1 MRISKILIVV
11 LLVAAATAA
20 RAQVVSPFEMQ
31 DPAMRRLQQKYLE
44 DLKSIGSDL
53 QDHKFPFAFY
63 FSQRLDID
71 EAVQQQIDQRSIRF
85 EKYNGEVALEIT
97 GNFYASYSAERL
109 DPDHRVRQT
118 YLDVILPILQ
128 TAIAHLQTHQEIAEF
143 AVEVSHHV
151 RKKVMGVDT
160 EYAEN
165 VVIVVPREVAAKL
178 IKTPDLAA
186 QQQLMVDAEVYVN
199 SEPTVLWLTGDKPAR
214 DRSRDI
220 VATSRKQA
228 PGKLTRGRKPADMD
242 DSIQDDVPQTRMP
255 EPAFQLAI
263 RKAPPELREAPLHD
277 SSPDSF
283 KALQEAH
290 KGDIDTLLQDL
301 NSTAHFIPYAPPAF
315 VPFKLGAYLQL
326 SMITELDAES
336 SGSQYKQAAMA
347 FDRHISRL
355 LRPVLAHFKDTS
367 NFDGIDFSTTVKV
380 AGDKANMHTQAVE
393 FILPFAALRCYASFD
408 CTGQQ
413 LLNQGYVLING
424 ERVGLE
430 LQSAERT
437 ASEH

>member
-1 MRISKILIVV
+1 MRTNRILTIV
-11 LLVAAATAA
+11 LLVIATVTA

-44 DLKSIGSDL
+44 DLKSIGSEL
-53 QDHKFPFAFY
+53 KDHKFPYAFY

-97 GNFYASYSAERL
+97 GNYYASYSAEHL

-118 YLDVILPILQ
+118 YIDVILPILQ
-128 TAIAHLQTHQEIAEF
+128 TAVPHFQAQQELAEF
-143 AVEVSHHV
+143 AVEISHHV

-165 VVIVVPREVAAKL
+165 VVIVVPRELAAKM
-178 IKTPDLAA
+178 IKATDLTA
-186 QQQLMVDAEVYVN
+186 QQQLMVDAEVYFN
-199 SEPTVLWLTGDKPAR
+199 SEPTVLWLTGEKPVR
-214 DRSRDI
+214 DQSRDTI
-220 VATSRKQA
+220 ATSRKQ
-228 PGKLTRGRKPADMD
+228 THRKATARKSNLEDEI
-242 DSIQDDVPQTRMP
+242 SDDVPQKRMP
-255 EPAFQLAI
+255 VPVFQMAI
-263 RKAPPELREAPLHD
+263 SNAPPELREAPLHD
-277 SSPDSF
+277 SSPDAL

-290 KGDIDTLLQDL
+290 KEDIDKLLQDL
-301 NSTAHFIPYAPPAF
+301 NSTAHFVPYAPPTF

-326 SMITELDAES
+326 SMTAELDAES
-336 SGSQYKQAAMA
+336 SGSQYREAALA
-347 FDRHISRL
+347 FDRHISHL
-355 LRPVLAHFKDTS
+355 LRPVLAHFEDAS
-367 NFDGIDFSTTVKV
+367 GFDGIDFSTTVKV
-380 AGDKANMHTQAVE
+380 ATDKANTHTQAVE
-393 FILPFAALRCYASFD
+393 YILPFAALRCYANFD

-430 LQSAERT
+430 LQSAET
-437 ASEH
+437 TPSQH

>member
-1 MRISKILIVV
+1 
-11 LLVAAATAA
+11 
-20 RAQVVSPFEMQ
+20 MQ

-44 DLKSIGSDL
+44 DLKSIGGTL
-53 QDHKFPFAFY
+53 KDHQFPYAFY

-97 GNFYASYSAERL
+97 GNYYASYSAERL

-118 YLDVILPILQ
+118 YVDVILPILQ
-128 TAIAHLQTHQEIAEF
+128 TAIPHLQAQQEVAEF

-165 VVIVVPREVAAKL
+165 VVVVVPRELAAKL
-178 IKTPDLAA
+178 IKAPDLSA
-186 QQQLMVDAEVYVN
+186 QQQLMVDAEVYFN

-214 DRSRDI
+214 DQSRDT
-220 VATSRKQA
+220 VATRGKQTPRKV
-228 PGKLTRGRKPADMD
+228 TRGRRSDIED
-242 DSIQDDVPQTRMP
+242 EITDEVPQTRIP
-255 EPAFQLAI
+255 VPVFQTAV
-263 RKAPPELREAPLHD
+263 RNTPPELREAPLHD
-277 SSPDSF
+277 SSPDAL

-290 KGDIDTLLQDL
+290 KDDIDNLRQDL
-301 NSTAHFIPYAPPAF
+301 DSTAHFVSYAPPTF
-315 VPFKLGAYLQL
+315 IPFKLGAYLQL
-326 SMITELDAES
+326 SMTTELDAES
-336 SGSQYKQAAMA
+336 SGSQYKQAALA
-347 FDRHISRL
+347 FDRHISHL
-355 LRPVLAHFKDTS
+355 LRPVLAHFKDA
-367 NFDGIDFSTTVKV
+367 NKFDGIDFSTTVKL
-380 AGDKANMHTQAVE
+380 AGDKTNTHTQAVE
-393 FILPFAALRCYASFD
+393 FILPFAALRCYANFD

-430 LQSAERT
+430 LQSAET
-437 ASEH
+437 TPAEH

>member
-1 MRISKILIVV
+1 MRTNRILILV
-11 LLVAAATAA
+11 LLAATATA

-44 DLKSIGSDL
+44 DLKAIGSDL
-53 QDHKFPFAFY
+53 NDHKFPYAFY

-97 GNFYASYSAERL
+97 GNYYASYSAERL

-118 YLDVILPILQ
+118 YVDVILPILQ
-128 TAIAHLQTHQEIAEF
+128 TAVPHFQAQQEVAEF

-165 VVIVVPREVAAKL
+165 VVVVVPRELAAKL
-178 IKTPDLAA
+178 IKASDLSV
-186 QQQLMVDAEVYVN
+186 QQQLMVDAEVYFN
-199 SEPTVLWLTGDKPAR
+199 SEPTVLWLAGEKPAR
-214 DRSRDI
+214 DQSRDT
-220 VATSRKQA
+220 VATAHKQA
-228 PGKLTRGRKPADMD
+228 PRKATRARGEEMEDEVPE
-242 DSIQDDVPQTRMP
+242 DVPQTRMP
-255 EPAFQLAI
+255 APVFHMAV
-263 RKAPPELREAPLHD
+263 RNAPPELREAPLHD
-277 SSPDSF
+277 SSPDALR
-283 KALQEAH
+283 ALQEAH
-290 KGDIDTLLQDL
+290 KEDIENLLQDL
-301 NSTAHFIPYAPPAF
+301 NSTAHFVAYAPPAF

-326 SMITELDAES
+326 SMTTELGSES
-336 SGSQYKQAAMA
+336 SGSQYKQAALA
-347 FDRHISRL
+347 FDRHISHL

-367 NFDGIDFSTTVKV
+367 NFDGIDFSTTVKIT
-380 AGDKANMHTQAVE
+380 GDKSNSHEQAVE
-393 FILPFAALRCYASFD
+393 YILPFAALRCYANFD

-430 LQSAERT
+430 LQSAET
-437 ASEH
+437 TVSEH